1 MRHFFYYISACKIL
15 LTKNKKMAYAHKN
28 SKGTTY
34 YLHNMEVELKSTG
47 KKQTIYFFAKSVLT
61 VSKNGK
67 AVQALNDL
75 PAGRKVKENTRT
87 GLPFVSKA

>member
-1 MRHFFYYISACKIL
+1 
-15 LTKNKKMAYAHKN
+15 MAYTHKN

-34 YLHNMEVELKSTG
+34 HLHHMEVELKSTG
-47 KKQTIYFFAKSVLT
+47 KKQTIYFFAKDVLT

-67 AVQALNDL
+67 PVQALDSL
-75 PAGRKVKENTRT
+75 PAGRQVKENTRT